1 MFVIKKLVKFL
12 EMRKIFNSPLAN
24 HFLPVMQGSR
34 FRIFGNAC
42 SHGDNLIVLTGK
54 IQQKRGGLGKTG
66 VLEQHEKIL

>member
-1 MFVIKKLVKFL
+1 MQ
-12 EMRKIFNSPLAN
+12 SQAPGS
-24 HFLPVMQGSR
+24 LPQ
-34 FRIFGNAC
+34 IFGNAC